1 MTEFPIQHNSWKKW
15 VHHRKLDFKVN
26 TRIVEIK
33 GLIDAHGSGDSQKPA
48 LTEFVTE
55 AVTNL
60 ARHSDRINLEI
71 NEIAITIADGK
82 IYNEKQQAAG
92 KTINKNIKIYLFNC
106 RLSRKI
112 INLHILYQSF
122 IYNYIP
128 ISVYDI
134 VPSFDI
140 TAPRTPTMQQ
150 QIDDAQ
156 RRKSK
161 VMMQIHAAELR
172 KRLTQEK
179 NRKFKNRK
187 IPERKLHGSRDESNS
202 ESDNVTVVASSS
214 NSPSPRRDRRRV
226 RTRPWSPRGA
236 AIRPTP
242 VPKWRADITATCP
255 MLVTSPTGSKK
266 SDFCCLSEELD
277 GIEKNGKIKFSPHR
291 VTYNNVYDELREIY
305 HNDNEYFSS
314 AMDILASY
322 VKGQKIIYMEAESYC
337 QGRLNFLMF
346 PSIFASATAS
356 VMATTF
362 ESTIW
367 GGTLLASINA
377 GISFLLA
384 IISYLKLDAQ
394 SEAHK
399 ISAHQYDKL
408 QSICEFSSG
417 SILLFTDMTKYDSLK
432 EDSEF
437 FKKLKETVA
446 TLETKIK
453 EIKETNQ
460 FIVPRKIRHRY
471 TIAYNINIFSVIKK
485 ISGLKKHYVT
495 FIRDRINQIKT
506 YKIEHNNLI
515 DNGCS
520 PDSPEIIKLRQLMD
534 QEGYEK
540 NYGFE
545 KYQLL
550 KSSFGIID
558 QLLADEMEFAEK
570 VRTRWCCKWCCCYS
584 RLPRPE
590 MKNTLT
596 HLITD
601 PFSSLDNR
609 HRVQYQNYLKK
620 MHQKYDVSGNIFKFQ
635 PVITKRKAVT
645 TPGCLKFSSDEEEL
659 KSLLADIDSSNE
671 TTYDAYQ
678 DYSCCCKSKC
688 LIITL
693 IMTIITACVIGTVVA
708 IVT

>member
-1 MTEFPIQHNSWKKW
+1 MTYMRHISWEKW
-15 VHHRKLDFKVN
+15 TEHRKIDYILRNRCIFVN
-26 TRIVEIK
+26 RFIKTTR
-33 GLIDAHGSGDSQKPA
+33 SGINEKP
-48 LTEFVTE
+48 LLEKFI
-55 AVTNL
+55 
-60 ARHSDRINLEI
+60 SDILKEYRKQTRVDLEI
-71 NEIAITIADGK
+71 NEISIKITDNFN
-82 IYNEKQQAAG
+82 YNETQIHAA
-92 KTINKNIKIYLFNC
+92 KIINRNIKRYLDNTK
-106 RLSRKI
+106 LSRKI

-122 IYNYIP
+122 IYGYAPISIYDYIP
-128 ISVYDI
+128 T
-134 VPSFDI
+134 FDI
-140 TAPRTPTMQQ
+140 TNPDTPIMRKH
-150 QIDDAQ
+150 IDEEY
-156 RRKSK
+156 K
-161 VMMQIHAAELR
+161 R
-172 KRLTQEK
+172 KRDLAMRNQAQELK
-179 NRKFKNRK
+179 KRLNN
-187 IPERKLHGSRDESNS
+187 ELG
-202 ESDNVTVVASSS
+202 
-214 NSPSPRRDRRRV
+214 RRPKVLDC
-226 RTRPWSPRGA
+226 TPNFNQTPLFRGN
-236 AIRPTP
+236 
-242 VPKWRADITATCP
+242 DITATCP
-255 MLVTSPTGSKK
+255 MITNSPRSAC
-266 SDFCCLSEELD
+266 SEYCCLNEELD
-277 GIEKNGKIKFSPHR
+277 SIEKNGKINFSPHK
-291 VTYNNVYDELREIY
+291 VSYANVYKELRDIY

-337 QGRLNFLMF
+337 QGRLNLLMF

-356 VMATTF
+356 VLATTF
-362 ESTIW
+362 EKTVW
-367 GGTLLASINA
+367 GGTLLGSINA
-377 GISFLLA
+377 GISFLLS

-399 ISAHQYDKL
+399 ITAHQYDKL

-446 TLETKIK
+446 SLETKIK

-495 FIRDRINQIKT
+495 FIRDRINEIKN
-506 YKIEHNNLI
+506 YKIQHNNMIDNKFKISDPEITKLKQLI
-515 DNGCS
+515 DQ
-520 PDSPEIIKLRQLMD
+520 EI
-534 QEGYEK
+534 YEK

-570 VRTRWCCKWCCCYS
+570 VRTRWFCKWCCCYS

-609 HRVQYQNYLKK
+609 HKVQYKNYLKK
-620 MHQKYDVSGNIFKFQ
+620 MHQKYDISGNIFEFE
-635 PVITKRKAVT
+635 PVVVKKNSITSV
-645 TPGCLKFSSDEEEL
+645 GCLNFNAHEEEL
-659 KSLLADIDSSNE
+659 KAMLADIDSGNE
-671 TTYDAYQ
+671 VIYDSYQ
-678 DYSCCCKSKC
+678 DYSCCCRSKC
-688 LIITL
+688 LVITL
-693 IMTIITACVIGTVVA
+693 IITIIAACAIGTIVA
-708 IVT
+708 IMN

>member
-1 MTEFPIQHNSWKKW
+1 MNITRHATWGDWIEQ
-15 VHHRKLDFKVN
+15 RKLDFTVYNRRIYIKN
-26 TRIVEIK
+26 IKKATRSGCREKPILNEFTAAA
-33 GLIDAHGSGDSQKPA
+33 IDSMHKHANRVH
-48 LTEFVTE
+48 
-55 AVTNL
+55 
-60 ARHSDRINLEI
+60 LEI
-71 NEIAITIADGK
+71 NELQTQGNIK
-82 IYNEKQQAAG
+82 YNEEQQAAG
-92 KTINKNIKIYLFNC
+92 AKIVKNIKIYLINS

-112 INLHILYQSF
+112 MNFHILYQSF
-122 IYNYIP
+122 IYSYTP
-128 ISVYDI
+128 ISVFDV

-140 TAPRTPTMQQ
+140 TAPRTPTMQA
-150 QIDDAQ
+150 QIDDAMKRSNKIYMKKHAQ
-156 RRKSK
+156 ELKARLEFEEREGKRRAVWGKSR
-161 VMMQIHAAELR
+161 AALR
-172 KRLTQEK
+172 RTSFGI
-179 NRKFKNRK
+179 NRGPTIEPF
-187 IPERKLHGSRDESNS
+187 PAG
-202 ESDNVTVVASSS
+202 VTWNGV
-214 NSPSPRRDRRRV
+214 
-226 RTRPWSPRGA
+226 
-236 AIRPTP
+236 PTP
-242 VPKWRADITATCP
+242 VPVAPVPMPNRGPQWRPDITATCP
-255 MLVTSPTGSKK
+255 ALINSPKRSI
-266 SDFCCLSEELD
+266 CCLNEELD
-277 GIEKNGKIKFSPHR
+277 SIEKNGKITFSAHK
-291 VTYNNVYDELREIY
+291 VSYMNVYDELREIY

-337 QGRLNFLMF
+337 QGRLNCLMF

-356 VMATTF
+356 VLSVSLESNAWGATML
-362 ESTIW
+362 S
-367 GGTLLASINA
+367 SINA

-384 IISYLKLDAQ
+384 VISYLKLDAQ

-417 SILLFTDMTKYDSLK
+417 SILLFTDMSKYDSLK
-432 EDSEF
+432 EDSDF
-437 FKKLKETVA
+437 FKKLKETIA

-471 TIAYNINIFSVIKK
+471 KIAYNINIFSVIKK

-495 FIRDRINQIKT
+495 FIRDRINQIKN

-515 DNGCS
+515 DNNFS
-520 PDSPEIIKLRQLMD
+520 PDSPEVIKIKQLID
-534 QEGYEK
+534 QEKYEK

-570 VRTRWCCKWCCCYS
+570 VRSRWCCAWCCCYS

-609 HRVQYQNYLKK
+609 YKVVRRNHLIK
-620 MHQKYDVSGNIFKFQ
+620 MYQKYHSDASGNIFQFA
-635 PVITKRKAVT
+635 PVIPKKKGIAHH
-645 TPGCLKFSSDEEEL
+645 GCFKLNSEEEEL
-659 KSLLADIDSSNE
+659 KSIIAEIDSGQE
-671 TTYDAYQ
+671 DVYDNYQ
-678 DYSCCCKSKC
+678 DYSCCCKTKC

-693 IMTIITACVIGTVVA
+693 IITVALACAIGTIVA
-708 IVT
+708 ILT

>member
-1 MTEFPIQHNSWKKW
+1 MTEFGKRHDSWKTW
-15 VHHRKLDFKVN
+15 AVHRKLDYTVINRQLQVN
-26 TRIVEIK
+26 RIINVS
-33 GLIDAHGSGDSQKPA
+33 GSGYTEKPT
-48 LTEFVTE
+48 LE
-55 AVTNL
+55 AFIQEANQNL
-60 ARHSDRINLEI
+60 RKSGSGVNLEV
-71 NEIAITIADGK
+71 NEIAITISDNK
-82 IYNEKQQAAG
+82 NYDKQQKEAG
-92 KTINKNIKIYLFNC
+92 ANINRNIKSYLFNA

-128 ISVYDI
+128 ISVFDI

-140 TAPRTPTMQQ
+140 TAPRTPTMQK
-150 QIDDAQ
+150 QIDEAVA
-156 RRKSK
+156 RKNK
-161 VMMQIHAAELR
+161 VLMQQQTAELSR
-172 KRLTQEK
+172 RLMEEK
-179 NRKFKNRK
+179 VRRSKNRK
-187 IPERKLHGSRDESNS
+187 IKTTKFESKHGGNDSNNPTSDKTPPE
-202 ESDNVTVVASSS
+202 
-214 NSPSPRRDRRRV
+214 SPRRV
-226 RTRPWSPRGA
+226 SGRPWSPRA
-236 AIRPTP
+236 VVHPYPSR
-242 VPKWRADITATCP
+242 KWRADITATCP
-255 MLVTSPTGSKK
+255 MMINSPAASKK
-266 SDFCCLSEELD
+266 SEFCCLSEELD
-277 GIEKNGKIKFSPHR
+277 GIEKNGKITFSPHR
-291 VTYNNVYDELREIY
+291 VSYTNVYDELREIY

-322 VKGQKIIYMEAESYC
+322 VKGQKIIYMEAESHC
-337 QGRLNFLMF
+337 QGQLNYLMF

-356 VMATTF
+356 VLATTF
-362 ESTIW
+362 ESTVW

-377 GISFLLA
+377 GISFFLA
-384 IISYLKLDAQ
+384 VISYLKLDAQ

-417 SILLFTDMTKYDSLK
+417 SILLFTDMSKYDSLK

-446 TLETKIK
+446 SLETKIK

-515 DNGCS
+515 DNGRNS
-520 PDSPEIIKLRQLMD
+520 KSAEIIKLRQLMD
-534 QEGYEK
+534 QENYEK

-609 HRVQYQNYLKK
+609 HKVQYQNYLKK
-620 MHQKYDVSGNIFKFQ
+620 MHQKYDISGNIFKFQ
-635 PVITKRKAVT
+635 PVITKRKAAT
-645 TPGCLKFSSDEEEL
+645 TPGCLKFSTDEDEL

-678 DYSCCCKSKC
+678 DYSCCCRSKC

-693 IMTIITACVIGTVVA
+693 IITIIIACAIGTIVA
-708 IVT
+708 ILT